1 MEFAPLTIGIFGLL
15 ILGALIILGM
25 RIAFATAMLGFLG
38 LWLMKD
44 MTVAGNVLGFLIH
57 GIVAHYSF
65 SVIPLF
71 IIMGYYAYYAGLT
84 DDIFWTARN
93 WVGHYPGGLA
103 MSMVLGCAG
112 FAACTGAS
120 TASAAIMGKVAI
132 PEMEKYGYHPRLAAG
147 VVAASGTLASLIPP
161 SVILVI
167 YGIITE
173 ESIGT
178 LLIAGFI
185 PGVVSAAIYAIM
197 IYVRVKISPEL
208 GKPQPAEP
216 WINRFK
222 ALRGTWGIIVLI
234 ILIIGGIYSGIFTPT
249 EAGGAGAFGAFLMAL
264 FMRRLTIARLK
275 ESLLETGRSTI
286 MIFMII
292 TGILIF
298 VRFLALTTLP
308 ASLSEFILGF
318 GLNRYV
324 ILCLVLCLYV
334 FLGMFLDAIGMLMLT
349 VPIVFPAIT
358 GLGFDPVWFGIVL
371 VKMCEICLITPP
383 VGLNCYIVRS
393 VAPHIPLE
401 EIFKGILPFLAMDL
415 LTVALFIIFPSIIT
429 WLPSTMGRM

>member
-1 MEFAPLTIGIFGLL
+1 MEFAPLTFGFLGII
-15 ILGALIILGM
+15 ILGVLIILGM

-38 LWLMKD
+38 LWVMKD
-44 MTVAGNVLGFLIH
+44 MSVAGKTLGFLVH

-84 DDIFWTARN
+84 DDIFWTARH

-103 MSMVLGCAG
+103 MSTVLGCAG

-120 TASAAIMGKVAI
+120 TASAAIMGRVAI
-132 PEMEKYGYHPRLAAG
+132 PEMEKYGYAPRLAAG

-185 PGVVSAAIYAIM
+185 PGIVSAGIYGAM

-208 GKPQPAEP
+208 GAPQPRETWLA
-216 WINRFK
+216 RFK
-222 ALRGTWGIIVLI
+222 SLRGTWGILVLV
-234 ILIIGGIYSGIFTPT
+234 ILILGGIYSGIFTPT
-249 EAGGAGAFGAFLMAL
+249 EAGGAGAFSAFMMAL
-264 FMRRLTIARLK
+264 FMRRLTLARLK

-292 TGILIF
+292 IGILIF

-308 ASLSEFILGF
+308 SVFAETILGL

-324 ILCLVLCLYV
+324 ILILVLSLYI

-349 VPIVFPAIT
+349 VPIVFPAIV
-358 GLGFDPVWFGIVL
+358 GLGFDPIWFGIIL

-383 VGLNCYIVRS
+383 VGLNCYVVRS

-401 EIFKGILPFLAMDL
+401 EIFRGILPFLAMDI
-415 LTVALFIIFPSIIT
+415 LTVALLIVFPSIIT

>member
-1 MEFAPLTIGIFGLL
+1 M
-15 ILGALIILGM
+15 
-25 RIAFATAMLGFLG
+25 
-38 LWLMKD
+38 
-44 MTVAGNVLGFLIH
+44 
-57 GIVAHYSF
+57 
-65 SVIPLF
+65 
-71 IIMGYYAYYAGLT
+71 
-84 DDIFWTARN
+84 
-93 WVGHYPGGLA
+93 VGHLPGGLA
-103 MSMVLGCAG
+103 VATVLGCAG

-161 SVILVI
+161 SVILII

-185 PGVVSAAIYAIM
+185 PGIVSAFIYGSMIYA
-197 IYVRVKISPEL
+197 RVKISPEL
-208 GKPQPAEP
+208 GKPQPPVP
-216 WINRFK
+216 WTGRIK
-222 ALRGTWGIIVLI
+222 ALKGTWGVLVLI
-234 ILIIGGIYSGIFTPT
+234 TLIIGGIYTGVFTPT

-264 FMRRLTIARLK
+264 AMRRLTFARLK

-292 TGILIF
+292 TGVLIF

-308 ASLSEFILGF
+308 LTFTEFII
-318 GLNRYV
+318 GLPFNRYV
-324 ILCLVLCLYV
+324 ILCLILSLYI

-349 VPIVFPAIT
+349 VPVVFPAVT
-358 GLGFDPVWFGIVL
+358 GLGFDPIWFGIIL

-401 EIFKGILPFLAMDL
+401 EIFRGIFPFLAMDI
-415 LTVALFIIFPSIIT
+415 LTVTLFIVFPWIIT